1 MNTTV
6 AIPADT
12 QTSLERLMCHLKGE
26 KPQRIPCLPLIGAH
40 ACRVLGITIGEYCRN
55 GEVMGRSHVAAWKRY
70 GNDLILIGGTGPTL
84 AEAMGTKLKFFDEDL
99 PQIDK
104 PFIRQHSDL
113 SRVKIPDFSSA
124 GRLPVYMEAIE
135 LCVAEV
141 GSQVAV
147 GSIISGPLT
156 TAAALY
162 PVELLTRDMIK
173 SPEWVQDLMEICT
186 QTCMKFIDEAL
197 KRGALPFIGEP
208 VGSASMVSPRHFHQF
223 VAPYLKRLSDH
234 IHKYGGGLPAG
245 LHICG
250 KTKPSWT
257 AMLEAEFDI
266 WSLDAVDLGEARK
279 AVGHRVAL
287 MGNVVP
293 ANLLKCTPEQI
304 DAEVREV
311 CEKMGDM
318 SSFIL
323 SSGCEVPINTP
334 PENVDALINAARKYG
349 RLDQ

>member
-12 QTSLERLMCHLKGE
+12 QTSLERVMCHLKGE
-26 KPQRIPCLPLIGAH
+26 KPQRIACLPVIGSH
-40 ACRVLGITIGEYCRN
+40 ACRVLGVTVGEYCRN
-55 GEVMGRSHVAAWKRY
+55 GEAMGRSQVAAWKRY
-70 GNDLILIGGTGPTL
+70 GNDIVLTGTVASTIG
-84 AEAMGTKLKFFDEDL
+84 EAMGTELKYFDDDL
-99 PQIDK
+99 PWVDK
-104 PFIRQHSDL
+104 FFIRQHSDL

-141 GSQVAV
+141 GSQVLV
-147 GSIISGPLT
+147 GSIITGPLT
-156 TAAALY
+156 TAASLY

-186 QTCMKFIDEAL
+186 QVCIKFIDESL

-208 VGSASMVSPRHFHQF
+208 VASASMLSPRHFHQF

-234 IHKYGGGLPAG
+234 IHKNAGGIPAA

-257 AMLEAEFDI
+257 AMLEAEFDF

-293 ANLLKCTPEQI
+293 ANLLKNTPEQI
-304 DAEVREV
+304 DAEAREI

-318 SSFIL
+318 SGFIL
-323 SSGCEVPINTP
+323 SSGCELPINTP

-349 RLDQ
+349 RFDQ